1 MITVLILDFY
11 SLTIATSH
19 GQFARLL
26 GGAFGVNLA
35 AVIFKFYSNS
45 SLKDLAQEVHMEVS
59 IKNIELLKLMPDS
72 MRRKVQ
78 MLCLDA
84 LNKIYLMGM
93 YNVFIVYLNAYNI
106 YICIVAIAAG
116 ITFLATLFIK
126 KYNVSNK
133 LNDVVSL
140 KNASI

>member
-1 MITVLILDFY
+1 MTVLILDFC
-11 SLTIATSH
+11 SLTIATAH

-78 MLCLDA
+78 ILCLDA

-93 YNVFIVYLNAYNI
+93 YNVFI
-106 YICIVAIAAG
+106 C
-116 ITFLATLFIK
+116 LFK
-126 KYNVSNK
+126 C
-133 LNDVVSL
+133 L
-140 KNASI
+140 